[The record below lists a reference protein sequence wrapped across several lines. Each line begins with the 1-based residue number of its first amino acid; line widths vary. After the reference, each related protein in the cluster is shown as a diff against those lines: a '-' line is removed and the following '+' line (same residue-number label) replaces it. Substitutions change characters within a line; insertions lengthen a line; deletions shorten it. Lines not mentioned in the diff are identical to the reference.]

1 MTPSIFHRIADVL
14 DAIVACHDRAD
25 DGTLQTTDP
34 EWGKLADAGD
44 ALSIALGIGAETTW
58 QETATALRTHATL
71 TPELPEG
78 WAWET
83 GTTMTHAIS
92 RKPREPGG
100 VRSDG
105 CNIWINGS
113 PGVDAEAVRAVLAR
127 AGVGS

>member
-1 MTPSIFHRIADVL
+1 MTADLLNALADLCDALGAFRDRIDHRGIIPPN
-14 DAIVACHDRAD
+14 IVA
-25 DGTLQTTDP
+25 
-34 EWGKLADAGD
+34 AGD
-44 ALSIALGIGAETTW
+44 AVSIALGLLPEATW
-58 QETATALRTHATL
+58 QETAAALRTHATL
-71 TPELPEG
+71 TPGLPEG

-127 AGVGS
+127 AGVRS

>member
-1 MTPSIFHRIADVL
+1 MTTLDLLNALADLCDALGAFRDRIDHRGIIPPN
-14 DAIVACHDRAD
+14 IVA
-25 DGTLQTTDP
+25 
-34 EWGKLADAGD
+34 AGD
-44 ALSIALGIGAETTW
+44 AVSVALGLDADTTW

-127 AGVGS
+127 AGVAP

>member
-1 MTPSIFHRIADVL
+1 MTPSILHRIADVL

-71 TPELPEG
+71 TPGLPEG
-78 WAWET
+78 WEWVE
-83 GTTMTHAIS
+83 GSTTEAQSVSGYYGIHVVCDTVYI
-92 RKPREPGG
+92 
-100 VRSDG
+100 DG
-105 CNIWINGS
+105 EA
-113 PGVDAEAVRAVLAR
+113 PVDVVRAVLAR

>member
-1 MTPSIFHRIADVL
+1 MTPSILHRIADVL

-58 QETATALRTHATL
+58 QETATALRAHATTL
-71 TPELPEG
+71 TPGLPEG
-78 WAWET
+78 WEWAPTKNIVMAQSTVFNCWVWVN
-83 GTTMTHAIS
+83 G
-92 RKPREPGG
+92 
-100 VRSDG
+100 DG
-105 CNIWINGS
+105 IVNATEA
-113 PGVDAEAVRAVLAR
+113 PVDVVRAVLAR